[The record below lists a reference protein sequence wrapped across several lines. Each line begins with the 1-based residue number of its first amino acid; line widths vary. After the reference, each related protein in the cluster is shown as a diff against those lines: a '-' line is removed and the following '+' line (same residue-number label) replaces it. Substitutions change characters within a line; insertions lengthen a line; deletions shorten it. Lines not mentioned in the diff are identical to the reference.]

1 MPPRQPS
8 SNSRSP
14 RRRPGPAMPGGWVWL
29 VFLAIV
35 IGAMFLFEGLTNQQ
49 TIKES
54 EFKAL
59 LRSGYVAK
67 LVIIGNN
74 RVDGEVRNL
83 DRIPDDLRAP
93 LKGNSKFTARIAE
106 EKNKL
111 VQELDAYNNE
121 KGERDGRIE
130 YSSEEERNW
139 FGPLMVT
146 LLPVF
151 LLLGIFFLF
160 ILPRFRD
167 PLAGGGFL
175 SNYIKGPARRYE
187 RNKLR

>member
-1 MPPRQPS
+1 
-8 SNSRSP
+8 
-14 RRRPGPAMPGGWVWL
+14 
-29 VFLAIV
+29 
-35 IGAMFLFEGLTNQQ
+35 
-49 TIKES
+49 
-54 EFKAL
+54 
-59 LRSGYVAK
+59 SGYVAK

-175 SNYIKGPARRYE
+175 SNYIKSPARRYE
-187 RNKLR
+187 RNKLRVTFEDVADMENAKGELQEIVDFLRSPQQFHPFAAQLP